1 VEDNPVNSELA
12 RLILTKAG
20 HSVETAKD
28 GWEALKLFT
37 AKSREFDMILMDVE
51 MPGMDGPRAT
61 KRIRS
66 LGHAD
71 VPIVAMTAHALK
83 EDKER
88 CLESGMNDYLSKPI
102 RKDLL
107 LEMVAKWTHN
117 KGT

>member
-1 VEDNPVNSELA
+1 MNSELA
-12 RLILTKAG
+12 KLILAKAG

-37 AKSREFDMILMDVE
+37 ARSREFDLILMDVE
-51 MPGMDGPRAT
+51 MPGMDGFRTT

-71 VPIVAMTAHALK
+71 VPIVAITAHALK
-83 EDKER
+83 EDKEK

-102 RKDLL
+102 KKDLL
-107 LEMVAKWTHN
+107 LEMVGKWTQK